1 MPSTPKILAR
11 IMLTFIMILLIYC
24 TICWGWSPKNIKLK
38 FVIRVFVNWTAT
50 TALKACKLL
59 TTWIQVFLQWATRQA
74 KKTEDP
80 YFIESLDK
88 NKHQRLP
95 LLHPRVVVLELQ
107 SLVQELQEAF
117 WMQLQISYL
126 QKFHSL
132 KPQASRMELYLIAK

>member
-1 MPSTPKILAR
+1 MQQDIQQHE
-11 IMLTFIMILLIYC
+11 
-24 TICWGWSPKNIKLK
+24 
-38 FVIRVFVNWTAT
+38 
-50 TALKACKLL
+50 LL
-59 TTWIQVFLQWATRQA
+59 TTWIQVFLQWATRQV

-88 NKHQRLP
+88 NKHQLLP